1 MMSAKPFAELP
12 QDPAERAAWLSRT
25 VINTFEERIRFNAVL
40 GIRVESLNPSEPV
53 LGFAMRPELVGHFVH
68 GQLHGGVIATAL
80 DSAAGLAVMLAFIE
94 RHRDAAPEQVFARL
108 ARTHTVDLRIDY
120 LEKGLG
126 ERFAASAR
134 VLRMG
139 ERTASIQ
146 MRLENEHHTLIATG
160 SAVFAVG

>member
-1 MMSAKPFAELP
+1 MSTSSLLADLP
-12 QDPAERAAWLSRT
+12 QNPAERAAWLSRK
-25 VINTFEERIRFNAVL
+25 VIDTFEERIRFNAVL
-40 GIRVESLNPSEPV
+40 GIWVKSLEPHEPV
-53 LGFAMRPELVGHFVH
+53 LGFDMRPELVGHFVH

-80 DSAAGLAVMLAFIE
+80 DSAAGLAAMLAFIE
-94 RHRDAAPEQVFARL
+94 RHRDTAPEQVFARL

-139 ERTASIQ
+139 ERTASLQ

-160 SAVFAVG
+160 SAVFAIG